1 MPEYDSS
8 TSMDEAL
15 WYPEP
20 GRVKATQMSALMRRI
35 ERDHGVELPDY
46 AALHAFSVEHL
57 ETFWSELWGDFNV
70 IADTAPDKSLTY
82 ADGEEE
88 RLEKARWFE
97 GSRLNYAANCLWRRD
112 EHTALICRDERGRHR
127 ALSYYA
133 LYDQVARLA
142 SALAKAGVTVGDR
155 IGGVVPNSEHAV
167 IGLLASASLGAIWS
181 SCSPDFGE
189 AGILDRFGQIE
200 PRIILACDGYSW
212 NGKHIDIRER
222 VGKVSEALDSVT
234 TTVVFGFYEDTP
246 DISAIPKAVSWD
258 RFLDGEAA
266 EIDFQA
272 LPFDHPLYILYSSG
286 TTGAPKCI
294 VHGAGGSLLQ
304 HLKEHRLHTDLDP
317 DDVLFFYTT
326 CGWMMWNWLVSGLA
340 TGATLVLF
348 DGMPLS
354 PGPEVLWDIIEID
367 QVSVFGTSAR
377 YIAACEKEGL
387 APDKSHDLVHLRAIL
402 STGSAL
408 SHESFDYVYR
418 EIRQD
423 LMLSSISG
431 GTDIVSCFALGCPIR
446 PVYRGELQC
455 LGLGMDVAVFND
467 DGQPVSGEKGELVC
481 RKPFPCMPVGFWN
494 DPDGQRYHE
503 AYFSE
508 FDNIWAHGDFAELTD
523 NDGLIIHGRSDALL
537 KPGGVRIGTAEIYR
551 QVDRVDSV
559 QEALCIGQQW
569 EGDIRVVLFVT
580 MKSGQTLNDE
590 LAEEIR
596 QTIRTHATPRH
607 VPAIIIEAPE
617 LPRTRSGKLVELAV
631 SHVVHGRP
639 VKNREALANPE
650 SLAFFEGLDALAS

>member
-1 MPEYDSS
+1 M
-8 TSMDEAL
+8 
-15 WYPEP
+15 
-20 GRVKATQMSALMRRI
+20 
-35 ERDHGVELPDY
+35 
-46 AALHAFSVEHL
+46 
-57 ETFWSELWGDFNV
+57 
-70 IADTAPDKSLTY
+70 
-82 ADGEEE
+82 
-88 RLEKARWFE
+88 
-97 GSRLNYAANCLWRRD
+97 
-112 EHTALICRDERGRHR
+112 
-127 ALSYYA
+127 
-133 LYDQVARLA
+133 
-142 SALAKAGVTVGDR
+142 
-155 IGGVVPNSEHAV
+155 
-167 IGLLASASLGAIWS
+167 
-181 SCSPDFGE
+181 
-189 AGILDRFGQIE
+189 
-200 PRIILACDGYSW
+200 
-212 NGKHIDIRER
+212 
-222 VGKVSEALDSVT
+222 
-234 TTVVFGFYEDTP
+234 
-246 DISAIPKAVSWD
+246 
-258 RFLDGEAA
+258 
-266 EIDFQA
+266 
-272 LPFDHPLYILYSSG
+272 
-286 TTGAPKCI
+286 
-294 VHGAGGSLLQ
+294 HGAGGSLLQ
-304 HLKEHRLHTDLDP
+304 HLKEHRLHTDLDQ